1 MDPRSALDPDTL
13 EDANQKILSP
23 VAMPNGLSP
32 GMKLGVLGIGLSLL
46 VGWGFDQSGS
56 SQGFVG
62 PVFRERLKGSRG
74 GFDGHKLFE
83 FGNPDAFGFEIRLE
97 VARGDGCDVHA
108 DTAFFLRE
116 TATMDFGSANGLGP
130 SDAALS
136 RHKMDGRK

>member
-1 MDPRSALDPDTL
+1 MLPKKEISPQGCASRR
-13 EDANQKILSP
+13 EDEKRRRR
-23 VAMPNGLSP
+23 GL
-32 GMKLGVLGIGLSLL
+32 
-46 VGWGFDQSGS
+46 FDESGS

>member
-1 MDPRSALDPDTL
+1 MA
-13 EDANQKILSP
+13 EDGTGSEDLSP
-23 VAMPNGLSP
+23 AIMRIPETCFLKKKSLRKDVPHGEKIKKRRGRGL
-32 GMKLGVLGIGLSLL
+32 
-46 VGWGFDQSGS
+46 FDQSGS

-62 PVFRERLKGSRG
+62 PVFRERLKGTRG

-97 VARGDGCDVHA
+97 VARSDGCDVHA

-136 RHKMDGRK
+136 RHKMDGLK

>member
-1 MDPRSALDPDTL
+1 MA
-13 EDANQKILSP
+13 EDGTGGE
-23 VAMPNGLSP
+23 GLSP
-32 GMKLGVLGIGLSLL
+32 AIMQIPGTCFRKKKSLRKGWPYGEKIEKRRRRGL
-46 VGWGFDQSGS
+46 FDQSGS

-62 PVFRERLKGSRG
+62 PVFRERLEGTRG
-74 GFDGHKLFE
+74 GFDGHKFFE
-83 FGNPDAFGFEIRLE
+83 FGNPDAFGFKIRLE
-97 VARGDGCDVHA
+97 VARSHGGDVHA